1 MIQNGFDTGFRMGAK
16 LAVLEAISSVFI
28 TAVLHRD
35 ELGDDKKDDSKI
47 VDMDGIENEIV
58 RLQNRLREAVP
69 ELKIA
74 TNLFK

>member
-35 ELGDDKKDDSKI
+35 ELGDDNQKDLEI
-47 VDMDGIENEIV
+47 VDMDGIKNEIV